1 MIRSVNKKKKDVN
14 RKDSKKENSL
24 MKNRLILKVK
34 RIISKKTIKIV
45 LFIEFL
51 KEIIFFSICFL
62 VS

>member
-1 MIRSVNKKKKDVN
+1 LIRSVNKKKKDVN

-45 LFIEFL
+45 LFIEF
-51 KEIIFFSICFL
+51 
-62 VS
+62 